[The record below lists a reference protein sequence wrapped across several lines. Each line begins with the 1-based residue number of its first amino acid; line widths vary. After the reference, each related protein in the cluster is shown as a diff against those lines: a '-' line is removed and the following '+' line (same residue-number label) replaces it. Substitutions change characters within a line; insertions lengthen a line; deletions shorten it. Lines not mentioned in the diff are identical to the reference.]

1 MLATMVMPAVMIG
14 SAAVCLWCAARTR
27 SQLRLVAACV
37 MFGAMLDHAVTGY
50 LSPML
55 WAALLMSTGLLV
67 GASLRPS
74 GCDDRAAAAAAG
86 VGAAAGGGAAAGAGA
101 ATPMMVGALVHAHG
115 ILTALSY
122 PAMGA
127 LLLVSTAPPPQ
138 ANASLTVVKLHDHGA
153 VPSLEW
159 LAAAVGLLAVGLA
172 CTALAAARD
181 GRRFAAADAGAMS
194 LMLGAMLL

>member
-1 MLATMVMPAVMIG
+1 MVMPAVMIG

-27 SQLRLVAACV
+27 SPLRLVAACV
-37 MFGAMLDHAVTGY
+37 MLGAMLDHGVTGY

-55 WAALLMSTGLLV
+55 WAAVLVGVGVLV

-74 GCDDRAAAAAAG
+74 GCDDRAAGAGGAAGAAAAPMT
-86 VGAAAGGGAAAGAGA
+86 AGA
-101 ATPMMVGALVHAHG
+101 PVHAQG

-127 LLLVSTAPPPQ
+127 LLLVSAAPPPQ
-138 ANASLTVVKLHDHGA
+138 ANASLTVVKLHDHGTM
-153 VPSLEW
+153 PSLEW

-172 CTALAAARD
+172 CTALAATRG
-181 GRRFAAADAGAMS
+181 GRSFAAADAGAMS

>member
-27 SQLRLVAACV
+27 DPLRLVAACV

-55 WAALLMSTGLLV
+55 WAAVLMSAGLLV

-74 GCDDRAAAAAAG
+74 GCDDRAA
-86 VGAAAGGGAAAGAGA
+86 GAGGAAGTA
-101 ATPMMVGALVHAHG
+101 APMTVGAPVHAHG

-127 LLLVSTAPPPQ
+127 LLLVSAAPPPQ
-138 ANASLTVVKLHDHGA
+138 ADASLTVVKLHEHGT

-172 CTALAAARD
+172 CAALAAARG

>member
-1 MLATMVMPAVMIG
+1 MVMPAVMIG

-101 ATPMMVGALVHAHG
+101 AAAPMTAGAPVHAQG

-127 LLLVSTAPPPQ
+127 LLLVSAAPPPQ
-138 ANASLTVVKLHDHGA
+138 ANASPTVVKLHDHGA

>member
-1 MLATMVMPAVMIG
+1 MVMPAVMIG

-55 WAALLMSTGLLV
+55 WAAVLMSAGLLV

-74 GCDDRAAAAAAG
+74 GCDDRAA
-86 VGAAAGGGAAAGAGA
+86 GAGGAAGADA
-101 ATPMMVGALVHAHG
+101 AAPMMAGALVHAHG

-127 LLLVSTAPPPQ
+127 LLLVSAAPPPQ
-138 ANASLTVVKLHDHGA
+138 ANASLTVVKLHEHGT